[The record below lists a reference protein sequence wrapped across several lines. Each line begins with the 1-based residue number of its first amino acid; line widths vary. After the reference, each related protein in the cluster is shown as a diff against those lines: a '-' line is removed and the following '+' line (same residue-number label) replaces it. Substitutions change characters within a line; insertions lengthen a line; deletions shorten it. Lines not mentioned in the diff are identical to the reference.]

1 MLMQRQAPIAIG
13 ALAACAVIA
22 SGSILLRE
30 QILSF
35 SSWPDARESGRGPE
49 IAIPHGPPLAANGGA
64 VAPVAGEAAVR
75 AVVRQQRDRA
85 VLATLGLGPAGGSV
99 TVPLQGRTTPGAPT
113 PSGPA
118 GPDAGD
124 PSGPSVST
132 TGPTGSGRPSMTS
145 SDPLSG
151 YGDAPVAGDAA
162 PVSGSGAKPK
172 TPGPS
177 VFQPT
182 AASRT
187 ADPQVADV
195 APEADAVRVNSA
207 ADNAPPPLDPT
218 EPAPAAPAP
227 DPAPVEAPAPPD
239 EAPAPPA
246 DPTPAPAE
254 ETPPADPA
262 PPVEA
267 PPAPTPEEPA
277 TPPADPPPAE
287 PAPEVPS
294 APADPTPPADPAPTP
309 DPAPTATDA
318 PQPDAAQPAA
328 DGVRGAL
335 ARL

>member
-35 SSWPDARESGRGPE
+35 SSWPDARDGARGPE

-64 VAPVAGEAAVR
+64 VAPVAGGAAAR

-85 VLATLGLGPAGGSV
+85 VLATLGLGPTGGSV
-99 TVPLQGRTTPGAPT
+99 AVPLQGRTPSAPSGAPA
-113 PSGPA
+113 PVA
-118 GPDAGD
+118 ND
-124 PSGPSVST
+124 PSGPSLST

-162 PVSGSGAKPK
+162 PVSGSGTKPK
-172 TPGPS
+172 TPGTS

-207 ADNAPPPLDPT
+207 TDNAPPPLDPT
-218 EPAPAAPAP
+218 EPVPAAPPP
-227 DPAPVEAPAPPD
+227 DPGPVETPAPPT
-239 EAPAPPA
+239 ETPAPPA

-262 PPVEA
+262 PPVET

-294 APADPTPPADPAPTP
+294 APADPTPPADPAPTTDP
-309 DPAPTATDA
+309 DPTATDA
-318 PQPDAAQPAA
+318 PQPEAAQPEAAA